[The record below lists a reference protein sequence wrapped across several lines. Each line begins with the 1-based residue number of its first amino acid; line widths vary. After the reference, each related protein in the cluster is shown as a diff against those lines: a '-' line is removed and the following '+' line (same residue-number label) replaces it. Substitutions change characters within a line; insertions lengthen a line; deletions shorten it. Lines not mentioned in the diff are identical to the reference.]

1 MPQCSDIVAQASE
14 QYNEANVMAN
24 EDTLCLYTGG
34 PKWCS
39 FPAFSHKGTKSLAKR
54 NAWQESV
61 IKQRHGDL
69 LEMVRIRREMGLL
82 RHSSHAEGGALG
94 RCRRRGVIRQAR
106 AQTGDEIEGRSPYS
120 CFKCEKRKKGILAS
134 DTKSSAASSR
144 Q

>member
-1 MPQCSDIVAQASE
+1 MAAHCFSHRPIPGDSFLSPICGLLASCL
-14 QYNEANVMAN
+14 EANVMAN

-69 LEMVRIRREMGLL
+69 LEMAV
-82 RHSSHAEGGALG
+82 H
-94 RCRRRGVIRQAR
+94 
-106 AQTGDEIEGRSPYS
+106 
-120 CFKCEKRKKGILAS
+120 
-134 DTKSSAASSR
+134 
-144 Q
+144 